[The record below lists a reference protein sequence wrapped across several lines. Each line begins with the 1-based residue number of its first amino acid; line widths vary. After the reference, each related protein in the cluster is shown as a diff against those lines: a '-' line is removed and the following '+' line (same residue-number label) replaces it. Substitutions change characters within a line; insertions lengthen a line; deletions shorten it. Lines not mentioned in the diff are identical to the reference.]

1 MTRSSVW
8 GQGPASW
15 FGGSEVRI
23 TQVGAELPSLGS
35 TTAAAR
41 LALQTA
47 VIQLINMMRVG
58 GRIRGKGRMWWCHE
72 RVLVKH
78 FLTTVSK
85 SSYQVLYF

>member
-1 MTRSSVW
+1 MTHSSVW

-23 TQVGAELPSLGS
+23 TRAAPELPALGS

-47 VIQLINMMRVG
+47 VIQLINVMG
-58 GRIRGKGRMWWCHE
+58 GRGGLGERGECGGVMRE
-72 RVLVKH
+72 
-78 FLTTVSK
+78 FE
-85 SSYQVLYF
+85 